1 MVLGPHSLG
10 IRLRPRFLL
19 QALIFRTTQLAKLSL
34 PGSVAYMLHCR
45 HRLQEEEVSQEMS
58 LASTLARPTQLTVV
72 ASMLRERRTLA
83 MWHRAKEVRT
93 MALPRA
99 KLRRTML
106 HMDTRGTRPTA
117 KATLL
122 CCRLAMWHP
131 TTGLATL
138 LRPAMGSTTMAPPAL
153 DRPMRRAMAREAM
166 VRPVAVMHPAVLRR
180 RVVRTR
186 LSCMVRMRLLR
197 V

>member
-1 MVLGPHSLG
+1 MVLGPHSLR

-19 QALIFRTTQLAKLSL
+19 QALIFRTTQLVKLSL
-34 PGSVAYMLHCR
+34 PVSVAYMLHCR
-45 HRLQEEEVSQEMS
+45 HQLQEEEVPQEMA
-58 LASTLARPTQLTVV
+58 LASTLARPTQLMVV

-99 KLRRTML
+99 ELRRTML
-106 HMDTRGTRPTA
+106 HMDTWGTRPTA
-117 KATLL
+117 KATLP
-122 CCRLAMWHP
+122 CCRLAMWRP

-153 DRPMRRAMAREAM
+153 DRLIRRAMTMEAM
-166 VRPVAVMHPAVLRR
+166 VHPVMGVHPAVLRR
-180 RVVRTR
+180 RAARTR
-186 LSCMVRMRLLR
+186 AQC
-197 V
+197 